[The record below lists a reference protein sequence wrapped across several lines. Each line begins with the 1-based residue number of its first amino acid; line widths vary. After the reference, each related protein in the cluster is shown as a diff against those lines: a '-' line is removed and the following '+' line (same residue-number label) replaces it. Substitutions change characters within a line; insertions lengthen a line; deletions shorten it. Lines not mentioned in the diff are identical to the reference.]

1 MKPKPFR
8 IFRTG
13 THTDSAG
20 GTTTFTA
27 EQLQATVKAYNEGEW
42 RAPVVV
48 GHPKGHAPAYA
59 WVGQLSLSAAGD
71 VICDDLDKLNP
82 DFAEL
87 MKSGAYRNRSAS
99 WYAPDHPSN
108 PTPGVWQ
115 LRHLGMLGAQPPALK
130 GLGDVE
136 FGDADAGTVIEFG
149 DYTIGTIG
157 SIFRRIRDGL
167 LAKWGAEETDKLLPS
182 FLVEDIEAAGRRA
195 LEEPAI
201 PSFSEPEP
209 EADTMNPEQ
218 IAAMQAQNA
227 QLQADLTA
235 ANTAR
240 TAAEAAVASFNEQ
253 NATRARAVTLATC
266 TAALTPL
273 VTAGKVTPEQVPALA
288 EFAANLDDA
297 DKVIEFGEHTGEN
310 KLTARAMFLQ
320 TLESRPATISYGE
333 HTGDLQLPGQMK
345 PTELAQKAREYQESE
360 AAKGRTISTTIAVDA
375 VIAGKAG

>member
-59 WVGQLSLSAAGD
+59 WVGQLSLSDAGD
-71 VICDDLDKLNP
+71 VMCDDLDKLNP

-99 WYAPDHPSN
+99 WYAPDHPGN

-136 FGDADAGTVIEFG
+136 FADADAGLVVEFG
-149 DYTIGTIG
+149 DYTTSTIG
-157 SIFRRIRDGL
+157 SLFRRMRDGL
-167 LAKWGAEETDKLLPS
+167 LAKWGAEETDKILPS
-182 FLVEDIEAAGRRA
+182 FLVEDVEAAGRQA
-195 LEEPAI
+195 IEASATNYSESDMTPEE
-201 PSFSEPEP
+201 
-209 EADTMNPEQ
+209 
-218 IAAMQAQNA
+218 IAALQAQANRA
-227 QLQADLTA
+227 TQLETDLAA
-235 ANTAR
+235 ANAAR
-240 TAAEAAVASFNEQ
+240 TAAETAVASFTEQ
-253 NATRARAVTLATC
+253 QATRTRAVTLATC

-320 TLESRPATISYGE
+320 TLESRPSTISYGE
-333 HTGDLQLPGQMK
+333 HTGDLQLPGSMK
-345 PTELAQKAREYQESE
+345 PAELAQKAREYQEGE

-375 VIAGKAG
+375 VLAGKTSG

>member
-27 EQLQATVKAYNEGEW
+27 EQLAATVKAYNEGDW
-42 RAPVVV
+42 RASVVV
-48 GHPKGHAPAYA
+48 GHPKGHAPAYG

-136 FGDADAGTVIEFG
+136 FGDADAGLVVEFG
-149 DYTIGTIG
+149 DYTTSTIG
-157 SIFRRIRDGL
+157 SLFRRMRDGL
-167 LAKWGAEETDKLLPS
+167 LAKWGAEETDKILPS
-182 FLVEDIEAAGRRA
+182 FLVEDVEAAGRQA
-195 LEEPAI
+195 IEQSVPNYSESDMTPEE
-201 PSFSEPEP
+201 
-209 EADTMNPEQ
+209 
-218 IAAMQAQNA
+218 IAA
-227 QLQADLTA
+227 LQAMANRATQLETDLAA
-235 ANTAR
+235 ANTRAA
-240 TAAEAAVASFNEQ
+240 AAESAVASFAEQ
-253 NATRARAVTLATC
+253 NATRARAVTIATC

-288 EFAANLDDA
+288 EFAASLDDA
-297 DKVIEFGEHTGEN
+297 DKVIEFGEHTGDN

-320 TLESRPATISYGE
+320 TLETRPAVVNYGE
-333 HTGDLQLPGQMK
+333 HTADAALPGNMK
-345 PTELAQKAREYQESE
+345 PTDLAQKAREYQDAE
-360 AAKGRTISTTIAVDA
+360 ASKGRTISTTVAVDA
-375 VIAGKAG
+375 VLAGKVAG

>member
-27 EQLQATVKAYNEGEW
+27 EQLQATVKAYNEGDW

-48 GHPKGHAPAYA
+48 GHPKGHAPAYG
-59 WVGQLSLSAAGD
+59 WVGKLSLSDAGD

-136 FGDADAGTVIEFG
+136 FGDADAGLVVEFG
-149 DYTIGTIG
+149 DYTTSTIG
-157 SIFRRIRDGL
+157 SLFRRMRDGL
-167 LAKWGAEETDKLLPS
+167 LAKWGAEETDKILPS
-182 FLVEDIEAAGRRA
+182 FLVEDVEAAGRQA
-195 LEEPAI
+195 IEQSVPNYSESVMTPEE
-201 PSFSEPEP
+201 
-209 EADTMNPEQ
+209 
-218 IAAMQAQNA
+218 IAALQAQANRA
-227 QLQADLTA
+227 TQLETDLAA
-235 ANTAR
+235 ANAAR
-240 TAAEAAVASFNEQ
+240 TAAEAAVASFAEQ
-253 NATRARAVTLATC
+253 NATRARAVTIATC

-273 VTAGKVTPEQVPALA
+273 VTAGKVTPEQVPALV
-288 EFAANLDDA
+288 EFMAGLDDA
-297 DKVIEFGEHTGEN
+297 DKVIEFGEHTGDN

-320 TLESRPATISYGE
+320 TLETRPAVVNYGE
-333 HTGDLQLPGQMK
+333 HTADAALPGNMK
-345 PTELAQKAREYQESE
+345 PTDLAQKAQEYQDAE
-360 AAKGRTISTTIAVDA
+360 ASKGRTISTTVAVDA
-375 VIAGKAG
+375 VLAGKVSG